1 MQISMKTKT
10 NNSLA
15 GYWIRRFLTEYLT
28 GMRNLSV
35 NTLHSYRDTV
45 RLMMPLIGKALHKSI
60 DEISIED
67 LSKENIIMFLD
78 YLETERKCSYKTRN
92 QRLSGI
98 VAFAKYVAA
107 NSPEHIEWCQNIR
120 SIPVKKGVRRVIT
133 YLEKNE
139 MEALLALPDR
149 KEVQGYRDYTLLLFL
164 YNTGARAEE
173 AANLTIGDLE
183 IGYGSKLHFASM
195 TGKGRKT
202 RRCPLW
208 DNTCKALSVLT
219 NNRNEN
225 ESVFLNR
232 LGKPITRFGIYEMV
246 VKYAAILAKTMP
258 SVEKKRLTPHTI
270 RHTTA
275 THLLQAGV
283 DINTI
288 RAWLGHVSINTTNIY
303 AEVNLKMKA
312 DALLKYKVEDKS
324 NKKPRWKDDKNLMDF
339 LDSL

>member
-1 MQISMKTKT
+1 MKMKI
-10 NNSLA
+10 NKNCFA

-28 GMRNLSV
+28 GMRNLSI
-35 NTLHSYRDTV
+35 NTLHSYRDTT
-45 RLMMPLIGKALHKSI
+45 RLLMPFISKIMHKSVDDI
-60 DEISIED
+60 LVDE
-67 LSKENIIMFLD
+67 LSKERVIKFLD
-78 YLETERKCSYKTRN
+78 YLENERKCSYKTRN

-98 VAFAKYVAA
+98 VALAKYVAA

-120 SIPVKKGVRRVIT
+120 SIPVKKGVKRIIT
-133 YLEKNE
+133 YLEKE
-139 MEALLALPDR
+139 EIEALLALPDR
-149 KEVQGYRDYTLLLFL
+149 KDRQGYRDYALLLFL

-173 AANLTIGDLE
+173 AANLTIHDFE
-183 IGYGSKLHFASM
+183 IGYGSKLHFASI

-208 DNTCKALSVLT
+208 DNTCKALTVLT
-219 NNRNEN
+219 NKRKDN

-246 VKYAAILAKTMP
+246 VKYAGILAKTMP
-258 SVEKKRLTPHTI
+258 SIEKKRLTPHTI

-312 DALLKYKVEDKS
+312 AALMKYKVDDTS
-324 NKKPRWKDDKNLMDF
+324 DKKPRWKDDKNLMDF

>member
-1 MQISMKTKT
+1 MESK
-10 NNSLA
+10 NNNRLA

-35 NTLHSYRDTV
+35 NTMHSYRDMI
-45 RLMMPLIGKALHKSI
+45 RLLMPFIGKIMRKSVDDILI
-60 DEISIED
+60 DE
-67 LSKENIIMFLD
+67 LSKERVIKFLD
-78 YLETERKCSYKTRN
+78 HLENDRNCSYQTRN

-98 VAFAKYVAA
+98 VALAKYVAA

-120 SIPVKKGVRRVIT
+120 SIPIKKGAKRVIT
-133 YLEKNE
+133 YLEKEE
-139 MEALLALPDR
+139 MDALLALPDR
-149 KEVQGYRDYTLLLFL
+149 KDTQGYRDYSLLLFL

-183 IGYGSKLHFASM
+183 IGYGSKLHFASI

-208 DNTCKALSVLT
+208 DNTCKALAVLT
-219 NNRNEN
+219 KDRKEN
-225 ESVFLNR
+225 ESVFINR

-246 VKYAAILAKTMP
+246 VKYAATLAKVMP
-258 SVEKKRLTPHTI
+258 SIEKKRLTPHTI

-288 RAWLGHVSINTTNIY
+288 RAWLGHVSINTTNLY

-312 DALLKYKVEDKS
+312 AALLKYKVDDVSE
-324 NKKPRWKDDKNLMDF
+324 KKPRWKDDRKLMDF
-339 LDSL
+339 LDNL